1 MAAPTPSLLRSC
13 LAGLLGIAALGVCAA
28 AHANP
33 AVEACAG
40 KNAGDACGRMQLVKP
55 EGGGELQRKTVP
67 GVCVSDECCDL
78 DYSKGSPPE
87 TVCHA
92 CLACKD
98 GPSDSTPAAANAGPA
113 PGDGGGEGEPPRAGE
128 QDPPAPSPQK
138 RGCRVA
144 SPRSGVTGWAALGGL
159 LLLRRRNRD

>member
-1 MAAPTPSLLRSC
+1 MVAPTPSLHRSC
-13 LAGLLGIAALGVCAA
+13 LVGLLGIAALGVPVA

-33 AVEACAG
+33 AVDACAD

-67 GVCVSDECCDL
+67 GVCVTDECCDL
-78 DYSKGSPPE
+78 DYSKGSPPQ

-98 GPSDSTPAAANAGPA
+98 GPADSTPPAAKAGP
-113 PGDGGGEGEPPRAGE
+113 GEGEGQGEPPRAGD
-128 QDPPAPSPQK
+128 QDPPAPSPDK
-138 RGCRVA
+138 RGCRVG
-144 SPRSGVTGWAALGGL
+144 SPFPGVTGWAALGGL
-159 LLLRRRNRD
+159 LLLRRRNRG